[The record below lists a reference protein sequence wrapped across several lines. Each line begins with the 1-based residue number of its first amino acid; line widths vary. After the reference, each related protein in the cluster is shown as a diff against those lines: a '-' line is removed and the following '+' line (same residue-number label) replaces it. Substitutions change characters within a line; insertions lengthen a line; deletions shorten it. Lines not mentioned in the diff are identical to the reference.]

1 LKKGIGISIFYAIFI
16 SNKNSILFTLMK
28 PIYFLSLIFL
38 LLSTTSS
45 MAQKTISLFNQN
57 DLKGWYA
64 FEPETGKHKEGLD
77 LFTVDNKM
85 IRCHGKKTGYLMS
98 KKTFR
103 NFKLTVDFKWNT
115 DTTFAKKNNSRN
127 SGVMYLVPKETP
139 DELWPKGIQFQI
151 KEGGATGDFVLLQ
164 EVTLTINGIRTQPG
178 KSVVAKRFQEA
189 ENPIN
194 EWNTLVITS
203 NNGTITQELNGK
215 LVNEGINSSVTKG
228 RVLLQYEGFPI
239 DFRKVEIIKLK

>member
-1 LKKGIGISIFYAIFI
+1 MNHY
-16 SNKNSILFTLMK
+16 ILFYL
-28 PIYFLSLIFL
+28 LIL
-38 LLSTTSS
+38 ILQPVNVI
-45 MAQKTISLFNQN
+45 AQKSISLFNQEN
-57 DLKGWYA
+57 LKGWYA
-64 FEPETGKHKEGLD
+64 FEPETGKHKQGLEV
-77 LFTVDNKM
+77 FAVENKM
-85 IRCHGKKTGYLMS
+85 IRCYGKKAGYLMS
-98 KKTFR
+98 KRSFR

-115 DTTFAKKNNSRN
+115 DTTFTRKNNSKN

-164 EVTLTINGIRTQPG
+164 EVTLTINGIQTQPG

-189 ENPIN
+189 ENPID

-215 LVNEGINSSVTKG
+215 LVNEGKEASVTKG
-228 RVLLQYEGFPI
+228 RILLQYEGFPI
-239 DFRKVEIIKLK
+239 DFRRVEIIKLN

>member
-1 LKKGIGISIFYAIFI
+1 
-16 SNKNSILFTLMK
+16 MK

-77 LFTVDNKM
+77 LFAVDNKM
-85 IRCHGKKTGYLMS
+85 IRCYGKKAGYLMS
-98 KKTFR
+98 KKSFR

-164 EVTLTINGIRTQPG
+164 EVTLTINGIQTQPG